1 MFMSRMLPL
10 MIGALALAAAATAQD
25 QPPVANNNQDE
36 EVNINRAVGEGVEEF
51 KILRSGN
58 KSEINR
64 YVTKVYKLQHANP
77 YEVLPYL
84 RTIATLEKGSVI
96 TAWNPQASGP
106 ARSWIQVNVP
116 DFQIPSIDAAV
127 AAYDVPDFTS
137 TTGDVKFSYR
147 TKYRSAVDIADFI
160 RASTLSPD
168 GAIRG
173 DATTNTLYVQDSP
186 SDFKRVLAQIEFY
199 DIPVAQLDV
208 EVSVIELTE
217 IDQTSLGLDW
227 DAWKTALSGGATKAY
242 VNSRAEQP
250 SGDVL
255 EASSTRW
262 EGLLSIDATTA
273 ARFLNYLVDK
283 GKAKVLVQ
291 SDLTVTNGTVATL
304 GSGTDVPA
312 FTYVFNKDLGKSVLT
327 RTPTPAAVASEG
339 ISLALVPDIAMD
351 AARIE
356 VALGVRSAVGV
367 NKTGEP
373 IFSDQDI
380 QAELTLTEGQLYKL
394 GGIRRTS
401 TATQRKGVP
410 GLRDVPVIKYL
421 FSNETTIARET
432 ELFVFVKP
440 TWTAPLV
447 PSVDGI
453 KGDTPTAAPMIADIL
468 RANPNIAISPED
480 AALLDRY
487 FRSRQAVAAP

>member
-1 MFMSRMLPL
+1 MQYSFYSPL
-10 MIGALALAAAATAQD
+10 LVSLLALALPAAAQD
-25 QPPVANNNQDE
+25 QPSVANNNQDE
-36 EVNINRAVGEGVEEF
+36 EVNINRAVAEGVEEF

-58 KSEINR
+58 KGEINR
-64 YVTKVYKLQHANP
+64 YVTKVYTLQHANP
-77 YEVLPYL
+77 YEILPYL
-84 RTIATLEKGSVI
+84 RTIATLEKGNVI
-96 TAWNPQASGP
+96 TAWNPQANGP

-127 AAYDVPDFTS
+127 RAYDVPDFAS
-137 TTGDVKFSYR
+137 IPGDVKFSYR
-147 TKYRSAVDIADFI
+147 TKYRSAVEVANFI
-160 RASTLSPD
+160 RTSTLSPD
-168 GAIRG
+168 GLIVG

-262 EGLLSIDATTA
+262 EGLLSVDATTA

-283 GKAKVLVQ
+283 GKAKILVE
-291 SDLTVTNGTVATL
+291 SNLTVTNGTVATL

-327 RTPTPAAVASEG
+327 RTAAPAAVASEG
-339 ISLALVPDIAMD
+339 LSLALVPDIAMT
-351 AARIE
+351 AARLE
-356 VALGVRSAVGV
+356 VALAMRSAVGV

-373 IFSDQDI
+373 IFSDQDM

-401 TATQRKGVP
+401 SATQRKGLP
-410 GLRDVPVIKYL
+410 GLRDVPVLKYL

-432 ELFVFVKP
+432 ELFVFIKP

-447 PSVDGI
+447 PAADGI
-453 KGDTPTAAPMIADIL
+453 KVDSPMVAPMVADIL
-468 RANPNIAISPED
+468 RANPNISLSPED

-487 FRSRQAVAAP
+487 FQSRQAVGAP